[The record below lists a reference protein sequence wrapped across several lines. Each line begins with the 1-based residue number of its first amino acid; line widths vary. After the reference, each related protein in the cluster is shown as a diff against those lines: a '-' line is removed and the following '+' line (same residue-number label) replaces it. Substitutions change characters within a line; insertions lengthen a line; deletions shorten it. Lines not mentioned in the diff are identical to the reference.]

1 MKWTC
6 LYCKTVIETDADI
19 NEKHRCAS
27 CGAAM
32 VPHSI
37 LVTEED
43 GQKVFDYSN
52 RRMWLYYTNCPNTV
66 TCQSHGQYRPSC
78 EDLVMTPRCLTAV
91 FGELRM
97 LAVSVERSGNTLQG
111 LD

>member
-37 LVTEED
+37 LVVEED

-66 TCQSHGQYRPSC
+66 TCQSHDQYRPLC
-78 EDLVMTPRCLTAV
+78 EDLVMTPRCLVAMLETV
-91 FGELRM
+91 GRLERRLEKLTPGE
-97 LAVSVERSGNTLQG
+97 S
-111 LD
+111 